1 MLRAAAFLIVVVEE
15 NMRLQDSAALIT
27 GASKG
32 LGLEIAREYAKRGAR
47 LVIAARHPEALERT
61 AAELRQR
68 TEVVSVAADVSQ
80 EAERLVEEGL
90 ERFGR
95 IDVLVNNAS
104 ELGPSPMPPLDSLSW
119 QDMERIL
126 RVNVTAPL
134 HLTQLVL
141 PQMRTRATGVIIN
154 VTSDAGVEAYAG
166 WGGYGASKAA
176 LEQMSRVLAEEL
188 AGSGIRVYV
197 VDPGDMNTE
206 MHRHA
211 EPGVD
216 LSGLPGPEVSAPA
229 FVRLV
234 EEETAGFG
242 RFKAQEI
249 VAVAET
255 GR

>member
-1 MLRAAAFLIVVVEE
+1 
-15 NMRLQDSAALIT
+15 MRLRESVALIT

-32 LGLEIAREYAKRGAR
+32 LGLEIAREYAERGAR
-47 LVIAARHPEALERT
+47 LVIAARHPEALDR
-61 AAELRQR
+61 AATELRKK
-68 TEVVSVAADVSQ
+68 TEVVSVTVDVSQ
-80 EAERLVEEGL
+80 EAERFVEAGL

-104 ELGPSPMPPLDSLSW
+104 ELGPSPMPRLESLSW
-119 QDMERIL
+119 QDMEHIL

-141 PQMRTRATGVIIN
+141 RQMRARSTGVIIN

-176 LEQMSRVLAEEL
+176 LEHMSRVLSEEL
-188 AGSGIRVYV
+188 SGSGIRVYV

-206 MHRHA
+206 MHRQA
-211 EPGVD
+211 EPGID
-216 LSGLPGPEVSAPA
+216 LSGLPGPEVSALA

-234 EEETAGFG
+234 EEEVSPFG

-249 VAVAET
+249 AALAET
-255 GR
+255 TGKGAW

>member
-1 MLRAAAFLIVVVEE
+1 
-15 NMRLQDSAALIT
+15 MRLQDNVALIT

-32 LGLEIAREYAKRGAR
+32 LGLEIARLYAERGAR
-47 LVIAARHPEALERT
+47 LVIAARHSGALEQA
-61 AAELRQR
+61 AAELRQK
-68 TEVVSVAADVSQ
+68 TEVVSVAMDVSQ

-90 ERFGR
+90 QRFGR

-104 ELGPSPMPPLDSLSW
+104 ELGPSPMPSLESVSW

-141 PQMRTRATGVIIN
+141 PQMRARATGVIIN

-176 LEQMSRVLAEEL
+176 LEHLSRVLAEEL

-206 MHRHA
+206 MHRQA
-211 EPGVD
+211 EPGID
-216 LSGLPGPEVSAPA
+216 LSGLPGPEVSALA

-234 EEETAGFG
+234 EEEVSPFG

-249 VAVAET
+249 AALAET
-255 GR
+255 TGKGAW